1 MNIIKKKVLSIFE
14 SRVLKQGC
22 VLEVRAWNPATF
34 FEIDLHLPGVDMD
47 KWTSVQHMKVKVS
60 EYTYRD
66 YTPALWDAE
75 TETCT
80 LCIDSAHSGPGSD
93 WVKGLKRGDTISYVG
108 IGSTFHKPVADS
120 KLLCLGDSSSI
131 GHFLALKQLALG
143 IGEVYGAISFDT
155 ESHAREFSEYFD
167 TYLQPIKENKRD
179 VSLVSW
185 LNEQDLSNETIY
197 IAGHIPTAMQLRT
210 HLKLRNDFNGSI
222 KLQGFW
228 H

>member
-22 VLEVRAWNPATF
+22 VLDVRAWNPATF
-34 FEIDLHLPGVDMD
+34 FEVDVHLPGVNME

-80 LCIDSAHSGPGSD
+80 LCISSDHKGPGSN
-93 WVKGLKRGDTISYVG
+93 WVNSLKKGDIISYVG
-108 IGSTFHKPVADS
+108 IGGTFHKPVADS

-143 IGEVYGAISFDT
+143 IGEVYGAISFNM

-167 TYLQPIKENKRD
+167 TYLQPLKENKND
-179 VSLVSW
+179 ISLVSW
-185 LNEQDLSNETIY
+185 LNEQELSNETIY
-197 IAGHIPTAMQLRT
+197 IAGHIPTAMQLRS
-210 HLKLRNDFNGSI
+210 HLKQRNDFNGSI

-228 H
+228 Q

>member
-34 FEIDLHLPGVDMD
+34 FEVDVHLPGVDMD
-47 KWTSVQHMKVKVS
+47 KWTSVQHIKVKVS

-75 TETCT
+75 TQTCT
-80 LCIDSAHSGPGSD
+80 LCISSDHQGPGSD
-93 WVKGLKRGDTISYVG
+93 WVSSLKKGDTISYVG
-108 IGSTFHKPVADS
+108 IGGTFHKPVIDS
-120 KLLCLGDSSSI
+120 KLLCLGDSSSV

-143 IGEVYGAISFDT
+143 IGEVYGAISFNM

-167 TYLQPIKENKRD
+167 TYLQPLQENKRD
-179 VSLVSW
+179 VSLISW

-197 IAGHIPTAMQLRT
+197 IAGHIPTAMQLRS
-210 HLKLRNDFNGSI
+210 HLKQRSDFNGSI

-228 H
+228 Q